1 MNEPSDNKVTVLMI
15 GNPNVG
21 KSALFNRLTG
31 ANAVVSN
38 YPGTTVDYTA
48 GTLIEGRTIYEIIDA
63 PGAYSLEPHDA
74 AEKVAVLLLDEHR
87 GDVVLIVLDATK
99 IERGLYLT
107 FEIMEREYP
116 CIIAL
121 NMTDV
126 AHDKQIKVNAPE
138 IQRLLGIPV
147 VETTAISGEGV
158 KHLAGVI
165 RKAQVADMVAIQRRL
180 EGAGEDR
187 EETGRCHGCG
197 GCRGCG

>member
-1 MNEPSDNKVTVLMI
+1 MNEPSDNKVTVLMM

-31 ANAVVSN
+31 ADAVVSN

-48 GTLIEGRTIYEIIDA
+48 GKLIEGRTIYEIIDI
-63 PGAYSLEPHDA
+63 PGTYSLEPHDA
-74 AEKVAVLLLDEHR
+74 AEKVAVLLLEEHR
-87 GDVVLIVLDATK
+87 GDVVMIVLDATK
-99 IERGLYLT
+99 IERGLYLA
-107 FEIMEREYP
+107 FEIMEQEYP

-158 KHLAGVI
+158 KHLAGAI
-165 RKAQVADMVAIQRRL
+165 RKAQVADMDAIGRRL
-180 EGAGEDR
+180 EESEQNP
-187 EETGRCHGCG
+187 EETTLTPGCG
-197 GCRGCG
+197 NCRRCG

>member
-1 MNEPSDNKVTVLMI
+1 MKEQPDNTITVLMM

-48 GTLIEGRTIYEIIDA
+48 GKLIEGHTTYEIIDA
-63 PGAYSLEPHDA
+63 PGTYSLEPHDA
-74 AEKVAVLLLDEHR
+74 AEKVAVLLLDERR
-87 GDVVLIVLDATK
+87 GDVVMIVLDATK
-99 IERGLYLT
+99 IERGLYLA

-126 AHDKQIKVNAPE
+126 AHDKQIKVNAAG

-158 KHLAGVI
+158 KKLAGAI
-165 RKAQVADMVAIQRRL
+165 RKAQVADIDAIRKRL
-180 EGAGEDR
+180 EGSGEDR
-187 EETGRCHGCG
+187 DETVPCPGCG